1 MELLLAIGIGVL
13 FAGGVWLLL
22 RAHVFP
28 VLLGLTLLSY
38 AVNLLLIASGRV
50 TVDSAPLVEAGRSLY
65 PDPLPQALV
74 LTAIVIGFA
83 MTAVLVAL
91 ALRAYGTERA
101 EHVDGAPGA
110 VRDEAGDE
118 PDRARAEADAATDEP
133 AGARPDGARDAAA
146 SPGPRA

>member
-1 MELLLAIGIGVL
+1 MELLLAIGVGVL

-50 TVDSAPLVEAGRSLY
+50 TVGSAPLVEAGRSLY

-110 VRDEAGDE
+110 ARDAGDDE
-118 PDRARAEADAATDEP
+118 TGSALTATGAADESPVAAADR
-133 AGARPDGARDAAA
+133 ARDAAA
-146 SPGPRA
+146 TQAPRS

>member
-1 MELLLAIGIGVL
+1 MELLLAIGVGVL

-50 TVDSAPLVEAGRSLY
+50 TVDSAPLVEAGRTLY

-110 VRDEAGDE
+110 ERDAGEATTGSAPTAAGAADE
-118 PDRARAEADAATDEP
+118 PRVAAS
-133 AGARPDGARDAAA
+133 DGARDAAA
-146 SPGPRA
+146 TPAPRS